1 MVLMADSI
9 VRAVES
15 VKKQKKSKI
24 IILSPKGKQF
34 TQKMAYDWSRQ
45 YSQLILISGRY
56 EGIDERAKKILRA
69 EEVSIG
75 PYVMTDGDVGAM
87 ESLMKIGLFDHMQK
101 HDHPSLS
108 YTELYKNHLEILE
121 FADQAGMDFYFVAE
135 HHFDMGFSECPSPGA
150 FLGAASQRTKRIRL
164 GPLVYVLPLWN
175 PIRVAEEVALLDN
188 LTQGRLECAFGAGI
202 GPFSFAAY
210 NIPWDQK
217 REMTLEAL
225 RIIKGICVPI
235 SRISAIRPAPETIR
249 LDDNGIHPVRPVR
262 VGRTGTVGSCEGLGR
277 R

>member
-1 MVLMADSI
+1 MRFDIITVFPKIFDSYFGESIIKRARALKLVDIKTHDIRAFAENKHKKIDDRPYGGGAGMVLMADSI

-87 ESLMKIGLFDHMQK
+87 AIVSAVTRLIPNVINFDSLQDESFFRKVIKDEAETGELEYPHYTRPEIFEYKGKKYRVPKVLLSGDHKKVKEWREK
-101 HDHPSLS
+101 H
-108 YTELYKNHLEILE
+108 
-121 FADQAGMDFYFVAE
+121 
-135 HHFDMGFSECPSPGA
+135 
-150 FLGAASQRTKRIRL
+150 R
-164 GPLVYVLPLWN
+164 
-175 PIRVAEEVALLDN
+175 
-188 LTQGRLECAFGAGI
+188 
-202 GPFSFAAY
+202 
-210 NIPWDQK
+210 
-217 REMTLEAL
+217 
-225 RIIKGICVPI
+225 
-235 SRISAIRPAPETIR
+235 
-249 LDDNGIHPVRPVR
+249 
-262 VGRTGTVGSCEGLGR
+262 
-277 R
+277 